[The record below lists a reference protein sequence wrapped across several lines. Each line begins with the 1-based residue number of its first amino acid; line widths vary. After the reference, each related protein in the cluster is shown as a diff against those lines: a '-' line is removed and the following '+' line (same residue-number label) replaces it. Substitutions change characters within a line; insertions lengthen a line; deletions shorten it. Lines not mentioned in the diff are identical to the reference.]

1 MVGKVIRELG
11 LLINCTKRV
20 IIGFVH
26 MYSKSER
33 LNKIKVFLR
42 MQSSAASV
50 TEVHEALVK
59 RMNLKISRKTVE
71 RDLVELEESEVVS
84 MKSQYPSRY
93 WLNKLSEVELKLN
106 VEDVNSIIA
115 VLEPD
120 SDLYVKLKK
129 FVN

>member
-1 MVGKVIRELG
+1 
-11 LLINCTKRV
+11 
-20 IIGFVH
+20 

-59 RMNLKISRKTVE
+59 RLNLKISRKTVE
-71 RDLVELEESEVVS
+71 RDLVELEESEVVFMES
-84 MKSQYPSRY
+84 KYPSRY
-93 WLNKLSEVELKLN
+93 WLKKSSELELKLN

-129 FVN
+129 FVK